1 MDPLEKTKLV
11 ESLCK
16 VLESAGVLSVVPSEV
31 SSFLQNVCVC
41 VLTIMQWTKSLWR
54 MAGLDVGYPLHK
66 IRFSPYQLHLG
77 WPYLCVHVQCTGKA
91 QCMCAYHPLCCNLC
105 FETNIFLYSRID
117 GTWELDPLIFLPTQ
131 EEDVD
136 FEVVLS
142 KLVNGMG
149 CALVTSWN
157 KWVSGWA
164 IEYFLGVPTI
174 RHGCMLKSWM
184 ARTMNELKGVVWLY
198 MKPNLCDI
206 TTIAVS
212 HCMHEKDDIWVVN
225 VIFDYIHLFIGRLM
239 KSADEVNAKLT
250 LAAIEAKLPYLHR
263 YTSMITCILLYT
275 S

>member
-54 MAGLDVGYPLHK
+54 MAGLDVGYPLHR

-157 KWVSGWA
+157 KWVSRWA
-164 IEYFLGVPTI
+164 IECFLGVPTI

-198 MKPNLCDI
+198 MKPNLWYYYHSCFTLHAWEGWYLSSECDI
-206 TTIAVS
+206 
-212 HCMHEKDDIWVVN
+212 W
-225 VIFDYIHLFIGRLM
+225 
-239 KSADEVNAKLT
+239 
-250 LAAIEAKLPYLHR
+250 
-263 YTSMITCILLYT
+263 LYT
-275 S
+275 FVYWQVDEKCWWGECKADFGSHWSKTSLLT